1 MYELMAAAK
10 LLLTAP
16 SAIVGVERAKIE
28 AKFGAPHGIGTDYMP
43 DPSGTGAKDRI
54 VTIDWPELRV
64 RLYESAATKSVSLL
78 GVTTT
83 SDVLKIASPIH
94 IGVDRS
100 TVLRELGGPI
110 FEDGDQIVYSL
121 KEEDDSFP
129 NDTVRLVFR
138 NDLVVGIDWSYPIGN

>member
-16 SAIVGVERAKIE
+16 GAIVGAERTKIE
-28 AKFGAPHGIGTDYMP
+28 AKFGAPNGVGTDYMP
-43 DPSGTGAKDRI
+43 DPRGTGAKDRI

-110 FEDGDQIVYSL
+110 FEDEDQIVYSL
-121 KEEDDSFP
+121 KEEDDSLP
-129 NDTVRLVFR
+129 NESVRLVFR
-138 NDLVVGIDWSYPIGN
+138 NDLVVGMDWTYPIGN